1 MIIEDLIKEL
11 NEIVPCG
18 IEITNSI
25 TEAEDIDYKKC
36 TNKKSLIWKVRSYI
50 NENFVSPSITTYNEN
65 LEIALKDNIEECK
78 ELFNE

>member
-1 MIIEDLIKEL
+1 MMEDLIKEL
-11 NEIVPCG
+11 NEIVPYG

-25 TEAEDIDYKKC
+25 TEVEDIETYIGGI
-36 TNKKSLIWKVRSYI
+36 NKKSLVWKVRSYI
-50 NENFVSPSITTYNEN
+50 NEDFASPSITTYNEN